1 MSFVRWRAS
10 DGTTKVG
17 LRDSEHLYELP
28 FPTLAELLHHTV
40 ADIRRVAEEA
50 VSSGLRVDPAEVRLL
65 APIDGRTEVWGAG
78 VTYQHSR
85 EARAEESGFE
95 KVYLDVYDAE
105 RPELFFKSA
114 AWRVLTDGDPGGLHP
129 DCTDPVCE
137 PELALVL
144 NRHAEIV
151 GALVCNDLTSRSIEA
166 VNPIYLPQAKMF
178 PGSCQLSTSIVPWW
192 TIGNPEDLLITM
204 TVHRGSETVFS
215 GEARTSSMKR
225 GYAELVHWLFRGE
238 LFPDGAVLTTGT
250 GIVPP
255 LGEGL
260 RPGDRATVTI
270 DQVGVLSSVMTDDRS
285 VFEGLLN
292 VTDEPI
298 SEGP

>member
-1 MSFVRWRAS
+1 MKLVRWRAP

-17 LRDSEHLYELP
+17 LHGGDHLSQLP
-28 FPTLAELLHHTV
+28 FPTVAEMLRHKV
-40 ADIRRVAEEA
+40 ADIRQATEEA
-50 VSSGLRVDPAEVRLL
+50 ASSGRRVDPAGVELL

-78 VTYQHSR
+78 VTYQRSR
-85 EARAEESGFE
+85 TARAEESGFE
-95 KVYLDVYDAE
+95 KVYHQVYDAD

-114 AWRVLTDGDPGGLHP
+114 AWRVLTDGDPGGLRP
-129 DCTDPVCE
+129 DCTDSVCE

-166 VNPIYLPQAKMF
+166 VNPIYLPQAKVF
-178 PGSCQLSTSIVPWW
+178 PGSCVLSNAIVPWW
-192 TIGNPEDLLITM
+192 AIDTPEDLVITM
-204 TVHRGSETVFS
+204 TVHRGSEVVFS
-215 GEARTSSMKR
+215 GETRTSAMRR
-225 GYAELVHWLFRGE
+225 GYGELVHWLFRGE
-238 LFPDGAVLTTGT
+238 QFPDGVVLSTGT

-270 DQVGVLSSVMTDDRS
+270 DQVGGLSNVLTDDRG
-285 VFEGLLN
+285 VFEGLLR
-292 VTDEPI
+292 
-298 SEGP
+298 